1 MIYLL
6 WAAITFLTFIIQGSV
21 SLFDV
26 TPNLT
31 VVLACYAGIRKKE
44 FKGMFFGSLIG
55 IVEDSLSGT
64 FLGPNLLSKGL
75 VGYLSSFVYS
85 RFFIWTPLLGIIS
98 IFVLTSID
106 STVVFISRSFFD
118 KIPVSTGSA
127 AFIIA
132 IQSLLN
138 APLGIFLKPKDAS
151 NPSQSQY
158 CSARILPYKIKQD

>member
-6 WAAITFLTFIIQGSV
+6 WAAIIFLTLIIQGSV

-31 VVLACYAGIRKKE
+31 VVLACYAGIRE
-44 FKGMFFGSLIG
+44 REVKGMFFGSLIG
-55 IVEDSLSGT
+55 IIEDSLSGA
-64 FLGPNLLSKGL
+64 FIGPNLLSKGL
-75 VGYLSSFVYS
+75 IGYLSSFVYS

-127 AFIIA
+127 AFIITV
-132 IQSLLN
+132 QSLLN
-138 APLGIFLKPKDAS
+138 APLGIFLRPK
-151 NPSQSQY
+151 
-158 CSARILPYKIKQD
+158 KQAEETE